1 MSLFRAEESVEE
13 QGIRESFRI
22 SVIDPSDIGGLT
34 GAENQPTV
42 RVSPVLASP
51 PHPEPN
57 PPASASFF
65 KVPSPLPTSRVS
77 SPRVSSQDIRFSESD
92 DTARPV
98 LGRVIPPSSTSG
110 DLSPSEP
117 QLGVA
122 SEVINPVEE
131 EDEEMPSID
140 MGSDSD

>member
-1 MSLFRAEESVEE
+1 VSLFRAEESAEE

-22 SVIDPSDIGGLT
+22 SVNDPSDIAGFT
-34 GAENQPTV
+34 RAEHQPTV
-42 RVSPVLASP
+42 QASPALASP
-51 PHPEPN
+51 PHPDPN
-57 PPASASFF
+57 PLASASFS

-77 SPRVSSQDIRFSESD
+77 PPRVSGQDIRFSESD

-98 LGRVIPPSSTSG
+98 VGRVIPPSSTSG

-117 QLGVA
+117 HFGVA